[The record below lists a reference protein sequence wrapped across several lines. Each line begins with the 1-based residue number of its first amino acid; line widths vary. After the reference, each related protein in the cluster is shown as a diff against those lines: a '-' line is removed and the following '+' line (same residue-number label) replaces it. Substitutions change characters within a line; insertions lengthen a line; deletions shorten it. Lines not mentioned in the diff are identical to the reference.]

1 MQFPTVLRHAS
12 HKACYRALI
21 RGEPKP
27 EKVGGAPL
35 PQPVWYECVR
45 IKELADRKVRGVDYE
60 RDVHRGWAMLEEG
73 PDGAPRFPKVRPMF
87 RSYPPMFRSYHRMF
101 PKVPLTYVP

>member
-1 MQFPTVLRHAS
+1 MRVTLTLTPTLTLTLY
-12 HKACYRALI
+12 KACYRALI

-45 IKELADRKVRGVDYE
+45 IKQQADRKVRGVDY
-60 RDVHRGWAMLEEG
+60 D
-73 PDGAPRFPKVRPMF
+73 
-87 RSYPPMFRSYHRMF
+87 
-101 PKVPLTYVP
+101 